1 MLQEEHIRKEVR
13 NKISSNTIMSG
24 WSKQQS
30 VAYFLYEDQKKSDK
44 KYGNRADG
52 QPKVLQKSG
61 QDSGSKGSHPGGY
74 ITEKNYIGRGYDK
87 YEYEG
92 LDGLVAQSR
101 YAYMNEY
108 NWTQMWEILKKRGL
122 AKNTLKTYKLNLERM
137 RDVKNPTTG
146 EFILPIIR
154 TWDPQEFAFAII
166 RRVFEG
172 WDHKP
177 PTYKQ
182 SNIRPR
188 IYNPLLEALLFGMGK
203 HPLPTEEMV
212 ELAKT
217 YPHSA
222 SREKATIAALLVA
235 LNANKEGFVL
245 KATDGYNKLNLYPS
259 LKKRATFLQKAYHK
273 EVESKNPKEQAN
285 WVEWSQIKSKATE
298 TRGEWNAYLEKK
310 KLKPITNNAYATYF
324 NNAKKE
330 MAKALKLEVP
340 KLSKAK
346 RTEIL
351 EGKRDEWFEAFF
363 TPYLKHFNKPFN
375 SKLMDA
381 LIATLYTEMPPR
393 RLDWKKLW
401 VITEEMMADL
411 CEEATMPVGENDD
424 ENDQS
429 EVKCEEP
436 GIEDDVW
443 NKIFYVIPSKW
454 NPFSSK
460 GYFLFGRN
468 AGKSPQPTEL
478 KVDNINS
485 NLRVLIG
492 TLYSLLIVN
501 NPDWEGWAYGASPIM
516 VNAMDRFGEKGKD
529 ADYKEL
535 TENSIGKKVKK
546 IFSGKYGGTQK
557 TITTSLLRKIYIS
570 NMFQG
575 DTEKKAQIARLM
587 NHSVRIQQHIYNKEG
602 NITPDDFMKIE
613 SNLISLSTK
622 K

>member
-1 MLQEEHIRKEVR
+1 
-13 NKISSNTIMSG
+13 MSG
-24 WSKQQS
+24 WSKQDGD
-30 VAYFLYEDQKKSDK
+30 AYSLSERQKEFNK
-44 KYGNRADG
+44 KVGFRADG
-52 QPKVLQKSG
+52 EPKVQSRTGGKTIE
-61 QDSGSKGSHPGGY
+61 GSLSGGY
-74 ITEKNYIGRGYDK
+74 IKGNK
-87 YEYEG
+87 YKFEG
-92 LDGLVAQSR
+92 MDGLVAQN
-101 YAYMNEY
+101 YHPYMNEY
-108 NWTQMWEILKKRGL
+108 TWDQMWEILKKRGL

-137 RDVKNPTTG
+137 RDLTDPATG
-146 EFILPIIR
+146 ELMLPIIR
-154 TWDPQEFAFAII
+154 TWSPQEFALAII

-172 WDHKP
+172 WEEATRD
-177 PTYKQ
+177 
-182 SNIRPR
+182 RPKV
-188 IYNPLLEALLFGMGK
+188 YNLLLEALLFGI
-203 HPLPTEEMV
+203 EENTHATYKPSEEEKRKKEWS
-212 ELAKT
+212 ELAKK
-217 YPHSA
+217 YPYSA

-235 LNANKEGFVL
+235 LNANKEEFVL
-245 KATDGYNKLNLYPS
+245 KHGGGYNSFNLIPT

-273 EVESKNPKEQAN
+273 EVQSKNPKEETN
-285 WVEWSQIKSKATE
+285 WVEWSQIVKKAGE
-298 TRGEWNAYLEKK
+298 TRTEWNAYLEKK
-310 KLKPITNNAYATYF
+310 KLPLINNNNYATYF
-324 NNAKKE
+324 KAEQKKKNE
-330 MAKALKLEVP
+330 LLKLEVP

-346 RTEIL
+346 RNEIIR
-351 EGKRDEWFEAFF
+351 GFRDEFFEAYF

-393 RLDWKKLW
+393 RLDWRKLW
-401 VITEEMMADL
+401 VITEENMEEL
-411 CEEATMPVGENDD
+411 CEEANMPVGENDD

-436 GIEDDVW
+436 GIEDEVW

-485 NLRVLIG
+485 NLRTLIG
-492 TLYSLLIVN
+492 TLYSLLIIN
-501 NPDWEGWAYGASPIM
+501 NPDWDEWSYGGSPLM
-516 VNAMDRFGEKGKD
+516 VNAMDRFGSQEKD

-587 NHSVRIQQHIYNKEG
+587 NHSVKIQQHIYNKEG
-602 NITPDDFMKIE
+602 DITPDDFMKIE

>member
-24 WSKQQS
+24 WSKQQGI
-30 VAYFLYEDQKKSDK
+30 AYSLYENQKKYDK

-52 QPKVLQKSG
+52 EPKVKAVAG
-61 QDSGSKGSHPGGY
+61 QLGDSEGSLGGGY
-74 ITEKNYIGRGYDK
+74 ITTENYIGKKGK
-87 YEYEG
+87 YKFEG
-92 LDGLVAQSR
+92 LGGLVAQGT
-101 YAYMNEY
+101 YDYMNEY
-108 NWTQMWEILKKRGL
+108 DWTQMWEILKKRGL

-154 TWDPQEFAFAII
+154 TWDPQEFALAII

-172 WDHKP
+172 WDHTTK
-177 PTYKQ
+177 YYNQ

-188 IYNPLLEALLFGMGK
+188 IYNPLLEALLFGMGT

-212 ELAKT
+212 ELAKK

-235 LNANKEGFVL
+235 LNANKEEFVI
-245 KATDGYNKLNLYPS
+245 KATNNYNRHNLIPS

-273 EVESKNPKEQAN
+273 EVESKNPKEEKN
-285 WVEWSQIKSKATE
+285 WVEWSQIVKRAGE
-298 TRGEWNAYLEKK
+298 TRTEWNAYLEKK
-310 KLKPITNNAYATYF
+310 KLPLINNNNYATF
-324 NNAKKE
+324 F
-330 MAKALKLEVP
+330 KAEQKRQNELLKLEVP

-346 RTEIL
+346 RNKMIA
-351 EGKRDEWFEAFF
+351 GMRDGFFEAYF

-401 VITEEMMADL
+401 VITAENLEEL
-411 CEEATMPVGENDD
+411 CAEATLPIGENDD

-429 EVKCEEP
+429 EVKCDGVEGDE
-436 GIEDDVW
+436 IWDRIW
-443 NKIFYVIPSKW
+443 YVIPSKW

-485 NLRVLIG
+485 NLRTLIG

-501 NPDWEGWAYGASPIM
+501 NPEWEEWSMGGSPLM
-516 VNAMDRFGEKGKD
+516 VNAMVRAEQVEDEEP
-529 ADYKEL
+529 DYTEL

-557 TITTSLLRKIYIS
+557 TITSSLLRKIYIS

-602 NITPDDFMKIE
+602 DITPDDFMKIE